1 LIVALQTKPYW
12 LAGFLV
18 ISSLEITI
26 HGVKNECLG
35 RLGLTRRARYGVR
48 KLAEKRVIE
57 SLVEDERQRAYTVSD
72 GIRHLWRGRIWVA
85 AAAALGL
92 TLGML
97 FVLYTAVSKPS
108 VTTYRSA
115 IALTMKGAK
124 PGEYP
129 NGSPF
134 GPSDLRSPA
143 VLDVV
148 YKNLNLDN
156 FKLGRVDFANAVNVE
171 AFSPSI
177 DGITAR
183 YQARARA
190 KNITPEELRA
200 IEDVYRTEL
209 AAAQSEGLQ
218 VLFTVDGKFGIPD
231 EIGRQVVAAIPA
243 VWSQVFIDSLGV
255 ISYPVARSAADLI
268 DQRLVE
274 TLDYPLVFDYIESSE
289 LELEKRL
296 LAISQ
301 LPNSTNVAVQ
311 DSTQTLFDL
320 QRRTVN
326 ARAFSIEKI
335 MRPIVDKGLSRT
347 QSLTVLA
354 YENRAQVIEIDEKSD
369 IQKSQSISS
378 LIRERNATDM
388 PLGNGAAGSAGAQG
402 AAGSGSGNFSA
413 LGDGVV
419 DRIVAL
425 SISSAGAQF
434 REQLLN
440 EKMGVENSITEK
452 IRERKLIERRLAGIR
467 SQGTVG
473 ELPDHAALVA
483 AFESASA
490 STIKELNDVW
500 QRANEILSIVSRER
514 LNLDK
519 QLYAS
524 LPSGGAQ
531 TSTPFYRSVYLW
543 AVFVSLIALFALA
556 GLAAYLLFSIVKT
569 PGRFLRSSAA
579 A

>member
-1 LIVALQTKPYW
+1 M
-12 LAGFLV
+12 
-18 ISSLEITI
+18 
-26 HGVKNECLG
+26 
-35 RLGLTRRARYGVR
+35 
-48 KLAEKRVIE
+48 
-57 SLVEDERQRAYTVSD
+57 VEDERRQAYSVSD

-85 AAAALGL
+85 TAAALGL
-92 TLGML
+92 LLGLL
-97 FVLYTAVSKPS
+97 FVLFTAISRPS

-115 IALTMKGAK
+115 VTLTMKGAK

-129 NGSPF
+129 NGSSF
-134 GPSDLRSPA
+134 APSDLRSPA
-143 VLDVV
+143 VLDAV
-148 YKNLNLDN
+148 YQNLSLEN
-156 FKLGRVDFANAVNVE
+156 FKFSRVDFANAINVE

-190 KNITPEELRA
+190 KNITPEELKT
-200 IEDVYRTEL
+200 IEEVYRNELL
-209 AAAQSEGLQ
+209 AAQNEGMQ

-231 EIGRQVVAAIPA
+231 EIGRQVVASVPA
-243 VWSQVFIDSLGV
+243 VWSQVFIESLGV
-255 ISYPVARSAADLI
+255 ISYQIARSAADLI
-268 DQRLVE
+268 DQGLVE

-289 LELEKRL
+289 KELEKRL
-296 LAISQ
+296 SAISQ
-301 LPNSTNVAVQ
+301 LPNSTNVAVL

-320 QRRTVN
+320 QRRALN

-369 IQKSQSISS
+369 VQKSQSISS
-378 LIRERNATDM
+378 LIRERNATDA
-388 PLGNGAAGSAGAQG
+388 PLGSGVGASAGIQG
-402 AAGSGSGNFSA
+402 ATGSGSGNFST

-452 IRERKLIERRLAGIR
+452 IRERRLIERRLAGIR
-467 SQGTVG
+467 SQGPGG
-473 ELPDHAALVA
+473 ELPDRDALVA
-483 AFESASA
+483 AFESAAA
-490 STIKELNDVW
+490 STIMELNDIW
-500 QRANEILSIVSRER
+500 RRANEILSIVSRER

-524 LPSGGAQ
+524 LPSDDMQ
-531 TSTPFYRSVYLW
+531 SSTPFYRSVYLW
-543 AVFVSLIALFALA
+543 SVFLGIIALFSLA
-556 GLAAYLLFSIVKT
+556 GLAAYLLSSIVNK
-569 PGRFLRSSAA
+569 PGKYLRLSASR
-579 A
+579 